1 MSTFILYY
9 RNRVQNEG
17 KSSTTTQ
24 EPQTTRRRTSF
35 RPSNQANSSPRQTNK
50 QKSQQQQLQQ
60 QQQQQTTS
68 TSPLPKLKLPRTQG
82 RWSYKTTPKP
92 RIAIRKQ
99 VDEDDLRV
107 STETVITEQA
117 LTPGDDKASSTTSVG
132 VVTTTTTA
140 TTSNGQRKVPETSL
154 SNEELD
160 PSESEDVPNVSV
172 QDQIHADQTLP
183 IETLNVEISTAAN
196 LNDVYFE
203 IATIKSPY
211 TFQVNSI

>member
-35 RPSNQANSSPRQTNK
+35 RPSNQANSSSRQTNK
-50 QKSQQQQLQQ
+50 QKNQQPQQ
-60 QQQQQTTS
+60 QQQITS

-107 STETVITEQA
+107 STETIITEQA
-117 LTPGDDKASSTTSVG
+117 STPGDDKASSSTSVG

-140 TTSNGQRKVPETSL
+140 ITSNGQRKTPETSL

-172 QDQIHADQTLP
+172 QDQIQADQTLP